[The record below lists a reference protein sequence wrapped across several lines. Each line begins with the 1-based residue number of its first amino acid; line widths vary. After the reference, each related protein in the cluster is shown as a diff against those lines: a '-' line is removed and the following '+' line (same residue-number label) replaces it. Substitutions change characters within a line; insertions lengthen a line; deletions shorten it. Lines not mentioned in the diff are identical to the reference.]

1 MKNDIKQCSNFFKKS
16 LSSFGGSIASIVS
29 AFNLTKCV
37 SLSNQQC
44 MIQPTLTNLH
54 PNTLKNLDR
63 CVETCNALNGLC
75 LCLKWNK
82 RFESNQSKKH
92 ISCNLKC
99 KVDAS
104 QCDSNQKRNND
115 KCPREYK
122 KSKRTS
128 CVWKNIF
135 GILLNVVAKSV
146 VV

>member
-1 MKNDIKQCSNFFKKS
+1 
-16 LSSFGGSIASIVS
+16 
-29 AFNLTKCV
+29 
-37 SLSNQQC
+37 

-92 ISCNLKC
+92 ISCDLKC
-99 KVDAS
+99 KVDAI

-122 KSKRTS
+122 KIKL
-128 CVWKNIF
+128 CLNKNCSNKKYF
-135 GILLNVVAKSV
+135 NEFLYFMDLLINCDCLFDNY
-146 VV
+146 